1 MFGNLA
7 VYWVYEDLPNVEK
20 VENLCILSIRRDQPI
35 EARPTNICLLANRI
49 KSTSPLEITFAD
61 FSTIPRVC
69 KTDVWKRNHDGPNFT
84 ARWES
89 GAYQNIAHL
98 SQDEDLMQRLSLAF
112 TGDANDEELETLV
125 GYLTECTSP
134 SKLQKPFDPE
144 AVSAVDLDIF
154 FQ

>member
-1 MFGNLA
+1 
-7 VYWVYEDLPNVEK
+7 
-20 VENLCILSIRRDQPI
+20 
-35 EARPTNICLLANRI
+35 
-49 KSTSPLEITFAD
+49 
-61 FSTIPRVC
+61 
-69 KTDVWKRNHDGPNFT
+69 
-84 ARWES
+84 
-89 GAYQNIAHL
+89 
-98 SQDEDLMQRLSLAF
+98 MQRLSLAF